1 MSNVQLPTDFHW
13 MFEIVQTIDVGL
25 VVIDSE
31 YSIQSWN
38 AFMENHSGRRAASV
52 KGQNLFAVFPELP
65 EQWFRQKVDTVRQ
78 LNIRAFTTWEQR
90 PYIVRFRNYYP
101 ITSLAVH
108 MYQNTMLYPLAN
120 TNGEVEHV
128 AIVIFDVTDVATNKM
143 ALQEANGELA
153 RLSRTDGLS
162 QLYNRA
168 YWEECLFNEIQ
179 RSRRH
184 GHPLSLIMLDVD
196 HFKDINDE
204 YGHTCGD
211 DVIRALGREMQQNI
225 RETDI
230 AGRYG
235 GEEFTLILPETD
247 AEAALVLPS
256 VSVSISK
263 PSESTQRT
271 YPSALLSAS
280 ASHSFTRTWTANRPL
295 FRLPTRRS
303 TIQRK
308 QAETALRPFKICQ
321 TIDEV
326 QGLNQPTQAS
336 FPMSHHQ
343 ANDQLPAPPVMVQ
356 TESHTPPAPS
366 NPKSSPEKVLHCN
379 HAADWS

>member
-1 MSNVQLPTDFHW
+1 MSNAQLPTDFHW

-52 KGQNLFAVFPELP
+52 KEQNLFEVFPELP
-65 EQWFRQKVDTVRQ
+65 EHWFRQKVDTVRQ

-90 PYIVRFRNYYP
+90 PYIVRFRNYHP
-101 ITSLAVH
+101 ITSLAEY

-120 TNGEVEHV
+120 TNGEVEHI
-128 AIVIFDVTDVATNKM
+128 AIVIFNVTDVATNKM

-168 YWEECLFNEIQ
+168 HWEECLFKEIQ

-184 GHPLSLIMLDVD
+184 DHPLSLIILDVD

-211 DVIRALGREMQQNI
+211 DVIRALGREMRQNI

-235 GEEFTLILPETD
+235 GEEFSLILPETN
-247 AEAALVLPS
+247 AEAALVFAERFRRHIETLR
-256 VSVSISK
+256 VNTENLSIS
-263 PSESTQRT
+263 
-271 YPSALLSAS
+271 
-280 ASHSFTRTWTANRPL
+280 FTISLGIAEL
-295 FRLPTRRS
+295 HQDMDSQQAF
-303 TIQRK
+303 IQ
-308 QAETALRPFKICQ
+308 
-321 TIDEV
+321 
-326 QGLNQPTQAS
+326 
-336 FPMSHHQ
+336 
-343 ANDQLPAPPVMVQ
+343 
-356 TESHTPPAPS
+356 
-366 NPKSSPEKVLHCN
+366 
-379 HAADWS
+379 AADKALYHSKETGRNRSMAYHDLPDH